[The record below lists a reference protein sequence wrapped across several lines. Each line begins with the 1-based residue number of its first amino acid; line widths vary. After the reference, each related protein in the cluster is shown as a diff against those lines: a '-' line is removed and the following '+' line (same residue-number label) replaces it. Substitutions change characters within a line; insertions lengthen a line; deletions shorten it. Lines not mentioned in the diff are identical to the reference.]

1 MHRRQQPSVVVVVV
15 NWNRAQD
22 TIACLRSLAS
32 VTHPE
37 CSTLV
42 VDNGSDDGSAQL
54 VREAGLA
61 AEVLVNP
68 ANLGFAAGANVGIR
82 RALQLG
88 ADYVLLLNNDTTADS
103 GFLQPLVAACQD
115 GSGVG
120 IAGPSAF
127 YTGDEFYSSGGW
139 PRRLLPLLVKQAR
152 PPEGLESA
160 SWSSLAPV
168 ELGYLW
174 GQAML
179 VRSQVFERIGLFDEG
194 FFMYYEDC
202 DFCRRASRAGFR
214 LLWVPGSHVWHKVAQ
229 STQGNEWLRWRYKI
243 ASMQRFHRKYARWGA
258 VQASAQTVLTI
269 AGIALREIARGNL
282 RWLAYP
288 TAELTRR
295 RRKGGSPR

>member
-1 MHRRQQPSVVVVVV
+1 MYRGREPSVVAVVV

-32 VTHPE
+32 VTYPE
-37 CSTLV
+37 CSTVV
-42 VDNGSDDGSAQL
+42 VDNGSDDGSARL
-54 VREAGLA
+54 IGA
-61 AEVLVNP
+61 AELGVEVLVNP

-82 RALQLG
+82 RALNLG
-88 ADYVLLLNNDTTADS
+88 ADYVLLLNNDATADP
-103 GFLQPLVAACQD
+103 GFLEPLVAACQN

-120 IAGPSAF
+120 IAGPSVF
-127 YTGDEFYSSGGW
+127 YAGEEFYSSGGW
-139 PRRLLPLLVKQAR
+139 PRRLLPLLVRQAR
-152 PPEGLESA
+152 PPEGLEST
-160 SWSSLAPV
+160 SWTSLAAV

-174 GQAML
+174 AQAML

-214 LLWVPGSHVWHKVAQ
+214 LLWVPGSRVWHKVAQ

-243 ASMQRFHRKYARWGA
+243 ASMQRFHRKYARWAA

-269 AGIALREIARGNL
+269 AGTALREIARGNL
-282 RWLAYP
+282 HWLAYP
-288 TAELTRR
+288 TAELNRR
-295 RRKGGSPR
+295 RRESDSPR